1 MCKGAGPI
9 FAGLLTDRAG
19 KDGRPS
25 GAKQAAEK
33 GRDLGEI
40 GEKHTSGAKGRID
53 SAAFMPG
60 LKPGPTLDPEFFRM
74 L

>member
-33 GRDLGEI
+33 GRDLGEL

-60 LKPGPTLDPEFFRM
+60 LKPRPTIDPEFFRM